1 MTLAGVHLVRFN
13 EAPALLP
20 GKASTARWARSRKP
34 SFNEAPALLPGKAFR
49 HAVAVSQWDE
59 QLQ

>member
-20 GKASTARWARSRKP
+20 GKATLMATEK
-34 SFNEAPALLPGKAFR
+34 G
-49 HAVAVSQWDE
+49 V
-59 QLQ
+59 QLGLQ